1 MAAAAALRERLAE
14 LAPLAEIVDARDLD
28 ASALLTETL
37 RPPTNFSA
45 RAAHG
50 AAEARAFRSASPI
63 APAAFARFLT
73 LLGELAGPR
82 LLRVKGLVATS
93 DAPERPWLVQGA
105 QHVIAAPERLARW
118 PEGAFETTLVVIG
131 EDVGAI
137 TQRLWD
143 ALTGVAAPDAPDW
156 TALTDNPLAPRAGGL
171 LG

>member
-1 MAAAAALRERLAE
+1 M
-14 LAPLAEIVDARDLD
+14 
-28 ASALLTETL
+28 LLTESVRL
-37 RPPTNFSA
+37 PQSFSP

-50 AAEARAFRSASPI
+50 AAQARAFRSAAPI

-82 LLRVKGLVATS
+82 LLRVKGLVATA

-105 QHVIAAPERLARW
+105 QHVMAAPERLARW
-118 PEGAFETTLVVIG
+118 PAGATETTLVVIG
-131 EDVGAI
+131 EDVAKP

-156 TALTDNPLAPRAGGL
+156 AALADNPLAPRAGGL
-171 LG
+171 LR